1 MEKLIEDAKK
11 ILKEKNIY
19 GDIYI
24 ENTVKNEIII
34 NDSKVEKITKSDII
48 CGNVRVFKDGKMG
61 FCYFAGA
68 EKNVLSDAIL
78 RAMNSIFVDGYENY
92 HFNPQNNNIKINFF
106 DVSYNKL
113 TDDKRIENALLLEK
127 ITKENPYISMVRD
140 INWTDICEKTYYINS
155 ENKED
160 YKERTKFFIYTSAIA
175 ERNGSREIAE
185 SAEITTRLETIDV
198 IKTGKQCAD
207 KAKNLL
213 NGEPIKTGKYKI
225 MLPPEVV
232 CDLLTLLS
240 KLFLGSNIVKGKSLL
255 ALNKTGDAIA
265 SDILNIKD
273 DALLDFGYAS
283 FTIDAEGEM
292 GQNKYI
298 IKDGDLNSFL
308 FDKING
314 ALVNTNSTGNSIRHD
329 FKFLPD
335 CGVSNFYID
344 KGNATKEKIM
354 NNFSGVYINS
364 LMGLHMVDTVSGNFS
379 LAFNGWLINKGNID
393 KAVKESLITG
403 NLKEL
408 LKKII
413 TVCDDLKF
421 YANYG
426 SPTIVIDDMDVA
438 GK

>member
-24 ENTVKNEIII
+24 ENTIKNEIII
-34 NDSKVEKITKSDII
+34 NDSKVEKITKSDIT

-61 FCYFAGA
+61 FCYFAGT
-68 EKNVLSDAIL
+68 EKNIINDAIL
-78 RAMNSIFVDGYENY
+78 RAINSIFVDGYENY
-92 HFNPQNNNIKINFF
+92 HFNPSNSNINIKFF

-113 TDDKRIENALLLEK
+113 TDDERIEKAILLEK
-127 ITKENPYISMVRD
+127 VTKENPFINIVRD
-140 INWTDICEKTYYINS
+140 INWTDVCEKTYYINS

-175 ERNGSREIAE
+175 ERNGSRELAE
-185 SAEITTRLETIDV
+185 SAEITTRLKNIDV
-198 IKTGKQCAD
+198 IKTGRECAD

-213 NGEPIKTGKYKI
+213 NGQPLKTGKYKI
-225 MLPPEVV
+225 MLPPEIA
-232 CDLLTLLS
+232 CDLLALLS
-240 KLFLGSNIVKGKSLL
+240 KIFLGSNIAKGKSLL
-255 ALNKTGDAIA
+255 ASNKTGDVIA
-265 SDILNIKD
+265 SGILNIKD

-298 IKDGDLNSFL
+298 IKNGVLKSFL
-308 FDKING
+308 FDKIN
-314 ALVNTNSTGNSIRHD
+314 AHLKNTNSTGNSIRQD

-335 CGVSNFYID
+335 CGVSNFYIE
-344 KGNATKEKIM
+344 KGNENKEKVV
-354 NNFSGVYINS
+354 NNFYGIFINS

-379 LAFNGWLINKGNID
+379 LAFNGWLIDKGNID
-393 KAVKESLITG
+393 KAVKESLLTG

-413 TVCDDLKF
+413 IVCDDLKF

>member
-24 ENTVKNEIII
+24 ENTIKNEIIV
-34 NDSKVEKITKSDII
+34 NDSRVEKITKSNGI

-61 FCYFAGA
+61 FCYFAGT
-68 EKNVLSDAIL
+68 EKNILNDAVLK
-78 RAMNSIFVDGYENY
+78 AMNSVFVDGYENY
-92 HFNPQNNNIKINFF
+92 NFNSPNSNIKINFF
-106 DVSYNKL
+106 DALYNKL
-113 TDDKRIENALLLEK
+113 TDDKRIEKAILLEK
-127 ITKENPYISMVRD
+127 VTKENPFINMVRD
-140 INWTDICEKTYYINS
+140 INWTDVCEKTYYINS

-175 ERNGSREIAE
+175 ERKGNRELAE
-185 SAEITTRLETIDV
+185 SVEITTKLQNIDV
-198 IKTGKQCAD
+198 VKTGRECAK

-225 MLPPEVV
+225 MLPPEVA
-232 CDLLTLLS
+232 CDLLALLS
-240 KLFLGSNIVKGKSLL
+240 KIFLGSNIVKGKSLL
-255 ALNKTGDAIA
+255 GLNKTGDAIA

-292 GQNKYI
+292 GQNKYV
-298 IKDGDLNSFL
+298 IKNGILKTFL
-308 FDKING
+308 FDKIN
-314 ALVNTNSTGNSIRHD
+314 AHLKNTNTTGNSIRQD

-335 CGVSNFYID
+335 CGVSNFYIE
-344 KGNATKEKIM
+344 KGNDKKANIM
-354 NNFSGVYINS
+354 NNFYGIYINS

-379 LAFNGWLINKGNID
+379 LAFNGWLINRGNID
-393 KAVKESLITG
+393 KAVKESLLTG

-413 TVCDDLKF
+413 IICDDLKF